1 MNWLILIVAGL
12 LEVVWATGLKFTAG
26 FTKPIPS
33 VITLIAMA
41 GSFYLLSLAMR
52 DLPLGTAYAVWVGI
66 GITGTAIAS
75 IILFNE
81 PLSMIK
87 VLGVLLI
94 MTGIIFLK

>member
-12 LEVVWATGLKFTAG
+12 LEVIWATGLKFTAG

-81 PLSMIK
+81 PLSMMK